1 MNGVGGG
8 VYPPA
13 GDGVCWRR
21 AVWHWVD
28 SHGSVFEF
36 IWCDFPK
43 VVHHRLDR
51 VDKTVGAATFSRD
64 SGTDYHRAKWTSR
77 ASVNPGHTPTLIACS
92 LLWSVMR
99 ARHRQERICTKV
111 GCQETATATLT
122 YVYADQEA
130 VVGPLALHPEP
141 HSYDLCPTHAER
153 MTAPQGW
160 RVVRYQPR
168 PDDG

>member
-1 MNGVGGG
+1 MNCVGRR
-8 VYPPA
+8 VHSPA
-13 GDGVCWRR
+13 RDSIGRR
-21 AVWHWVD
+21 LAIWHRVD
-28 SHGSVFEF
+28 FHPGVFELF
-36 IWCDFPK
+36 WCDFPQM
-43 VVHHRLDR
+43 VHHRLDC
-51 VDKTVGAATFSRD
+51 VDKAVGTATFPRYPWAHDDRTQRS
-64 SGTDYHRAKWTSR
+64 SCA
-77 ASVNPGHTPTLIACS
+77 AVNPGHTPTLIACS
-92 LLWSVMR
+92 LLWLVMR

-111 GCQETATATLT
+111 GCAESAMATLT